1 MRHIN
6 IEIKSPPQDVDANLK
21 LPYLVRGLNIS
32 TQKSNF
38 NSPFRTITQSDFS
51 ANSNTKDLV
60 DLDSQFAFISKKLDF
75 NDTKD
80 LGSNYGFCENTKF
93 LKKYSGMS
101 QHSTMRGFLLRPTE
115 SKKTISK
122 DGKKETIPPGTS
134 AIKKTANARKFYEI
148 LIDLAKTPENKG
160 EFDLIGF
167 PYIYEIGKAQHLN
180 LIKEFLSISDENDL
194 EPVFFLDPRD
204 ENKFNYL
211 LTQLANEVPT
221 EQVRIIGLYYRSPR
235 ESYNSLKLLQRYQNL
250 NAMFL
255 THNVPRCSYIKLSG
269 VHGYSMLMNDAI
281 AVEYPHGGSNDD
293 SNANGKKQKKTYN
306 PRTQSQLFFKSELS
320 VLKLQE
326 IRSNKE
332 KYQELIKHI
341 NSIKERRLRDAVLE
355 VLSFGETKN
364 QLVTDDEIS
373 STLKVLE
380 HLESSEEMEVA
391 YSRALSDEA
400 KNYVNVEKPLLAKWV
415 KYIDGDLRNK

>member
-1 MRHIN
+1 MRHIK
-6 IEIKSPPQDVDANLK
+6 IEIKSPPQEVDANLK

-32 TQKSNF
+32 TKSGKF

-51 ANSNTKDLV
+51 ANSNTRDLV
-60 DLDSQFAFISKKLDF
+60 DLDSQFAFISRKLDF
-75 NDTKD
+75 NDVKD
-80 LGSNYGFCENTKF
+80 LGSNIGFVENTNF

-122 DGKKETIPPGTS
+122 DGKEQIMPPGS
-134 AIKKTANARKFYEI
+134 AAIKKTASARKFYEI
-148 LIDLAKTPENKG
+148 LIDLAKTPENKE

-167 PYIYEIGKAQHLN
+167 PYMYDMEKAQHLN
-180 LIKEFLSISDENDL
+180 LIKEFLSKADDNDL

-235 ESYNSLKLLQRYQNL
+235 ESYNSLKLIQRYQDL

-255 THNVPRCSYIKLSG
+255 IHNVPRSSYIKLSG

-281 AVEYPHGGSNDD
+281 AVEYPHGGGSDD
-293 SNANGKKQKKTYN
+293 SNGEKQKKTYN
-306 PRTQSQLFFKSELS
+306 PRTQSKLFFKSELS

-326 IRSNKE
+326 IKSNKE
-332 KYQELIKHI
+332 KYQELITHI
-341 NSIKERRLRDAVLE
+341 NSIKEERLKNAVLE
-355 VLSFGETKN
+355 VLSFDQTKN
-364 QLVTDDEIS
+364 QLVSDDEIS
-373 STLKVLE
+373 GTLKVLE
-380 HLESSEEMEVA
+380 HLESSEEMEIT
-391 YSRALSDEA
+391 YSRALSNEA

-415 KYIDGDLRNK
+415 KYVDYDLRNK